1 MNKNVYAVVIAVI
14 VLSIFVGSAGAVP
27 QELWIKTF
35 GGDGDYRA
43 GSVQQTSDSGYII
56 AGGIFGANKN
66 NAFLIKTDENGTE
79 LWNSTLDGTGFVFV
93 RQTSDGGYVLAGKKS
108 IGTGSVVWIA
118 RTDAYGSY
126 QWSRT
131 FGENGDNEASSVRQT
146 PDGGYILAGFKSTN
160 GIEGQSGDGWLIK
173 TDENGLELWN
183 RTFGG
188 EGIDGFNSIYLIRD
202 GGYIISGVSSSY
214 ETKNVGFIAPKAWL
228 VKTDENG
235 SEKWNKTF
243 DAEGSASFVQETS
256 DGGYVLTGSSPVCL
270 IKTDKDGN
278 EQWKKTLGEG
288 SDSAN
293 AVQQTMDGG
302 YILAGT
308 TFEPDVQAWLIKTD
322 TNGNKE
328 WKWDFGRKDID
339 EAHAVWQTKDGG
351 YIVAGTTNWRGPKS
365 DAWLIKVVDTSSLAL
380 AGITTLFDLNYCNP
394 GWIVTIVIVILGA
407 VIGLSLYSQNKRI
420 YFTIILTVI
429 SLITILLISQNVIS
443 VGNSSYPPA
452 VTISVVAAIM
462 VFIFITTYMKR
473 YYPYSVI
480 FASLSLML
488 LYDSSIQYI
497 VNLNSSI
504 ILSFTIGMLPNLAV
518 IPIAILAASRH
529 NEKLGF
535 AYPIALSA
543 VLGIISGINLPPSHY
558 ELWFGQAI
566 TFLVTVVVLVIS
578 GILTILR
585 IATKFIKSDPEN
597 SYIQSLKVTLS
608 LAVLFVMLTITYVY
622 MYLLPDY
629 LHLVRIL

>member
-1 MNKNVYAVVIAVI
+1 
-14 VLSIFVGSAGAVP
+14 
-27 QELWIKTF
+27 
-35 GGDGDYRA
+35 
-43 GSVQQTSDSGYII
+43 
-56 AGGIFGANKN
+56 
-66 NAFLIKTDENGTE
+66 
-79 LWNSTLDGTGFVFV
+79 
-93 RQTSDGGYVLAGKKS
+93 
-108 IGTGSVVWIA
+108 
-118 RTDAYGSY
+118 
-126 QWSRT
+126 
-131 FGENGDNEASSVRQT
+131 
-146 PDGGYILAGFKSTN
+146 
-160 GIEGQSGDGWLIK
+160 
-173 TDENGLELWN
+173 
-183 RTFGG
+183 
-188 EGIDGFNSIYLIRD
+188 
-202 GGYIISGVSSSY
+202 
-214 ETKNVGFIAPKAWL
+214 
-228 VKTDENG
+228 
-235 SEKWNKTF
+235 
-243 DAEGSASFVQETS
+243 
-256 DGGYVLTGSSPVCL
+256 
-270 IKTDKDGN
+270 
-278 EQWKKTLGEG
+278 
-288 SDSAN
+288 
-293 AVQQTMDGG
+293 
-302 YILAGT
+302 
-308 TFEPDVQAWLIKTD
+308 
-322 TNGNKE
+322 
-328 WKWDFGRKDID
+328 
-339 EAHAVWQTKDGG
+339 
-351 YIVAGTTNWRGPKS
+351 
-365 DAWLIKVVDTSSLAL
+365 
-380 AGITTLFDLNYCNP
+380 
-394 GWIVTIVIVILGA
+394 
-407 VIGLSLYSQNKRI
+407 
-420 YFTIILTVI
+420 
-429 SLITILLISQNVIS
+429 
-443 VGNSSYPPA
+443 
-452 VTISVVAAIM
+452 M